1 MNERLDYIDSLTT
14 IFVKEQLISNIE
26 FLSDELREEGFFD
39 EDIYDYLSTL
49 VLYVLNSDSIDKIK
63 VLLSKEK
70 KS

>member
-14 IFVKEQLISNIE
+14 IFVKDQFVNNIE
-26 FLSDELREEGFFD
+26 FLVDELREEGFFD
-39 EDIYDYLSTL
+39 EDIYDYLSTI
-49 VLYVLNSDSIDKIK
+49 VLHVLNSDSIDKIK

>member
-26 FLSDELREEGFFD
+26 FLADELREEGFFD

>member
-26 FLSDELREEGFFD
+26 FLADELREEGFFD

-49 VLYVLNSDSIDKIK
+49 VLYVLNSESIDKIK
-63 VLLSKEK
+63 VLLNREK